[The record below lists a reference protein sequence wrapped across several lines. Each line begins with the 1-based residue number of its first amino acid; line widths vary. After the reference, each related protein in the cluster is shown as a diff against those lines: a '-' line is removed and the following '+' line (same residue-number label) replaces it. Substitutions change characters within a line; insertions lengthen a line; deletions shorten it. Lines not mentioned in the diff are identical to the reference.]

1 MSIIRYQNFFIIYQD
16 NVLDCLKID
25 LTFLIREL
33 ASAIVFVPYV
43 SGIGCLNLKKCKI
56 KSVLSLF
63 IFRNQTNIISP
74 AF

>member
-43 SGIGCLNLKKCKI
+43 SGIGCLNSKM
-56 KSVLSLF
+56 
-63 IFRNQTNIISP
+63 
-74 AF
+74 